1 MSRLKSPRRALVAG
15 IAIFLIILCWI
26 VFGQT
31 RRFEFVNFDD
41 HLYVYDNAI
50 VRHGLSW
57 PGLGWALT
65 EAHGGN
71 WHPLT
76 TLSHMLDCQLFG
88 LNAGAQHLV
97 NLFFHS
103 IGAVLLFLVLRAMTD
118 AIWRSAMVAAL
129 FAIHP
134 QHVESVAWISERK
147 DVLSGFFFMLALA
160 SYVRYARQPSR
171 RRYLIL
177 LLASAGGLLAKPML
191 VTLPFVLLLLDYW
204 PLHRFESV
212 RDASQMRRLFLEKVP
227 ILIFAVTISVITYV
241 IQVTHGSLNDSLALA
256 WRAGNAVSSYVLY
269 LQQMIWPA
277 DLSPLYPHP
286 ENHLSLWKIAGSFF
300 ILILISALVFLRRRS
315 NPYLLV
321 GWFWYVGMLLP
332 VIGLVQVGAQG
343 WADRYTYLPGIGI
356 YIALVWLFAE
366 ATIRLPYRRQ
376 LSAIGAACILIA
388 CAVVAR
394 KQTQI
399 WRDSETLWNRALAVT
414 KDNHLAHNGLGMLEE
429 KQGRL
434 DEALSRYRTAAEIRT
449 RLSSRTHDFFL
460 ASYDTNIAG
469 VLRRQGQPDEAIRY
483 CRAALDFQPNYG
495 PAYRIWADALVDEG
509 QTAEAIPLFRQA
521 AETYPADAQF
531 QLSMA
536 QALLREG
543 EEEEAVTHFE
553 RALVFDHDSLPA
565 LNNLAWIYATSSKAD
580 LRHGERAVLVA
591 ERAVQLTAQ
600 KEPFYLHKLAA
611 AYAEEGDF
619 AKALA
624 TADFAKKLA
633 LDQSN
638 AGLADELQRNIDI
651 YRTNSPLRDR
661 RRPR

>member
-1 MSRLKSPRRALVAG
+1 
-15 IAIFLIILCWI
+15 
-26 VFGQT
+26 
-31 RRFEFVNFDD
+31 
-41 HLYVYDNAI
+41 
-50 VRHGLSW
+50 
-57 PGLGWALT
+57 
-65 EAHGGN
+65 
-71 WHPLT
+71 
-76 TLSHMLDCQLFG
+76 
-88 LNAGAQHLV
+88 
-97 NLFFHS
+97 
-103 IGAVLLFLVLRAMTD
+103 
-118 AIWRSAMVAAL
+118 
-129 FAIHP
+129 
-134 QHVESVAWISERK
+134 
-147 DVLSGFFFMLALA
+147 
-160 SYVRYARQPSR
+160 
-171 RRYLIL
+171 
-177 LLASAGGLLAKPML
+177 ML